1 MDQSDFLIFRREMIL
16 INIITSN
23 LSYALDMS
31 YIGLIATDIIRAS
44 NENTQKTSIL
54 KIQTLC
60 TSKPMKH

>member
-31 YIGLIATDIIRAS
+31 YIGLIATDIIRAR

>member
-16 INIITSN
+16 ISIITSN

>member
-60 TSKPMKH
+60 TSKLMKH

>member
-16 INIITSN
+16 INITSN

>member
-31 YIGLIATDIIRAS
+31 YIGLIATDIIRTS

>member
-1 MDQSDFLIFRREMIL
+1 MDQSDFLIFRKEMIL

-31 YIGLIATDIIRAS
+31 YIGLIATDIIRTS